1 MAEKTTDRRVRRTR
15 HALENALISLILE
28 KGYDAVTIEEITD
41 RADLGRTTFYLHFR
55 DKEELLMN
63 AIDSMIEDFLAQN
76 ETQPLTKQMLNQNIK
91 YTPEGFTQYGRLIK
105 QIFVHAE
112 ENADL
117 YKVMLRGEGSKKAI
131 QRLTEISKLEFLRR
145 MRNFPNLQS
154 KVPLDVLAVHFTG
167 SILTLVTWWLEQDRP
182 YSIDEMVGYFQQMFV
197 FGALETMHL
206 ADITPKAGF
215 NQQ

>member
-1 MAEKTTDRRVRRTR
+1 MSDKPTDRRVRRTR
-15 HALENALISLILE
+15 HALEDALISLILE

-41 RADLGRTTFYLHFR
+41 RANLGRTTFYLHFR

-63 AIDSMIEDFLAQN
+63 AIDTMIEDFLAQN
-76 ETQPLTKQMLNQNIK
+76 EAQPFPKRRLVQNVK
-91 YTPEGFTQYGRLIK
+91 YSPEGFTQYGHLIK
-105 QIFVHAE
+105 QIFIHAQK
-112 ENADL
+112 NADL

-167 SILTLVTWWLEQDRP
+167 SILQLVTWWLEEDRP
-182 YSIDEMVGYFQQMFV
+182 YSIDEMVDYFQQMFV

-206 ADITPKAGF
+206 AEVKPIAGF
-215 NQQ
+215 HLS